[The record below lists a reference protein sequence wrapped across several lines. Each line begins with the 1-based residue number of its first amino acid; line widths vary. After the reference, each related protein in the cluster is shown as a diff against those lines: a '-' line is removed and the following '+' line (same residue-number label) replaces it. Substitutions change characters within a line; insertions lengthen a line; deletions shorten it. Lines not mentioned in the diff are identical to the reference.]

1 MSKTPSA
8 NIIDKSLVLSLPN
21 ALNPVVW
28 RMELSKAKMSAIEI
42 REDKLGDFTL
52 TLKTPKGDTN
62 EIARFKS
69 RNDALKSLNS
79 ITSAMKKAE
88 KKEDRIKKPVDKK
101 MSFFKTIFVGGA
113 ATIFLIITVLLVISF
128 IATITGQPL
137 RVAASNGQ
145 TSSAGIGAMQDGVP
159 QSADDF
165 LKAQ

>member
-62 EIARFKS
+62 EIARFKG
-69 RNDALKSLNS
+69 RNDALKSLNAV
-79 ITSAMKKAE
+79 TSAMKKAE
-88 KKEDRIKKPVDKK
+88 KKEDRIKKPTSKVL
-101 MSFFKTIFVGGA
+101 SFFKAVFVGCG
-113 ATIFLIITVLLVISF
+113 TIIFLIITVLLLISF
-128 IATITGQPL
+128 IATVTGQPL
-137 RVAASNGQ
+137 RIAGIKGQ
-145 TSSAGIGAMQDGVP
+145 TSPAGVTAIQDGVP